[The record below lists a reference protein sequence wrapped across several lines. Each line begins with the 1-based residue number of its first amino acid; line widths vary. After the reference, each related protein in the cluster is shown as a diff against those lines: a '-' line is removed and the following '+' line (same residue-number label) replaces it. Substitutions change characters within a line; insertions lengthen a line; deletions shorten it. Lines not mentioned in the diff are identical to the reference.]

1 MRAPRPRR
9 QVLGEMQAAG
19 VAPTAVTYGC
29 LLAACE
35 RLCQDPE
42 RSAWAVRRA
51 LELYREARAAPASPQ
66 QPPHACSAAA
76 RVQASR
82 GREHQTRAA
91 AAEPLS
97 GALASSFP

>member
-1 MRAPRPRR
+1 
-9 QVLGEMQAAG
+9 VLGEMQAAG

-51 LELYREARAAPASPQ
+51 LELYREARAPPPAPPRQA
-66 QPPHACSAAA
+66 PHAVVQRACSGLAGRSITPALL
-76 RVQASR
+76 QQSR
-82 GREHQTRAA
+82 
-91 AAEPLS
+91 
-97 GALASSFP
+97 